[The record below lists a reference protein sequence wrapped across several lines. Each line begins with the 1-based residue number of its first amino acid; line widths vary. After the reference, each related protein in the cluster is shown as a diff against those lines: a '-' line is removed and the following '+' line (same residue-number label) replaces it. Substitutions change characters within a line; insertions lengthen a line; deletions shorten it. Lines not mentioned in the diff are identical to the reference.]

1 MNKPYNQLSDYIKDR
16 FGCKVFKVTVDGGF
30 TCPNKDGS
38 KGVNGCVYC
47 AATALL
53 PKKGY
58 GGVDV
63 AGQLDAG
70 IRYVR
75 ERHRADKF
83 IAYFQINS
91 NTYAALPELREIY
104 GPAARHPEV
113 AAIAVSTRPDCV
125 SDDLLDMLAALKAE
139 KPLWLELGLQTA
151 NDETLQR
158 INRRHTA
165 ADFEDASLRAAAKGI
180 DVCAHVIIGLPE
192 EGRPDFLRTMN
203 LLGRV
208 NVWGVKFHQLQVLRG
223 TALEGLYD
231 KGEIKTLG
239 LEEYAGLVVDCLE
252 VLPSRVI
259 VHRLCGDAPLRYLVA
274 PRWGVNK
281 FIVTDRILKTFVRRD
296 TCQGA
301 RFAVV

>member
-38 KGVNGCVYC
+38 KAVGGCSYC

-58 GGVDV
+58 NGADV

-83 IAYFQINS
+83 IAYFQINT

-104 GPAARHPEV
+104 GAAVRHPEV
-113 AAIAVSTRPDCV
+113 AAIAISTRPDCV
-125 SDDLLDMLAALKAE
+125 NDGLLDMLAALKAE

-165 ADFEDASLRAAAKGI
+165 ADFEDASLRAVARGI

-223 TALEGLYD
+223 TALEELYD
-231 KGEIKTLG
+231 KGQIKTLG

-252 VLPSRVI
+252 VLPPRVI
-259 VHRLCGDAPLRYLVA
+259 VHRLCGDAPLKYLVA

-281 FIVTDRILKTFVRRD
+281 FIVMDRILKTFMQRD
-296 TCQGA
+296 TRQGA
-301 RFAVV
+301 RSAVV